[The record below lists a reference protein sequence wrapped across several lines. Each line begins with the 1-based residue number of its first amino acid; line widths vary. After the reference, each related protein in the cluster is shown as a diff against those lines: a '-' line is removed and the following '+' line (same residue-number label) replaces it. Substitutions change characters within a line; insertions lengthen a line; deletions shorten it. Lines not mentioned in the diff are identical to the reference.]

1 MAVESFLINPAR
13 KGKKRA
19 TRKKAR
25 AKRGI
30 GREGSKHRPV
40 VYSRGGHWTTSS
52 GARLARPDM
61 RLNPLGGEVVI
72 LGANPRRRKRR
83 RGRKRNAIASNPRRR
98 RRRSRS
104 RSRKRRNPIAL
115 NPRRR
120 RKSYRRRRR
129 NPALTMRGLGLPI
142 SLKGML
148 PLAVTGGAAAVVAT
162 IAPSLARVQSPW
174 AQLGVKAAVAV
185 GGGIIL
191 GKTVGREHGK
201 IWMVVSGS
209 LIVADLLKKYVLG
222 RIMPGMGDYGDE
234 EYVGAF
240 PYEDTV
246 GAYPEEVDM
255 AGIGGV
261 DTGDYPYG
269 GSVAY

>member
-19 TRKKAR
+19 TRKKTR
-25 AKRGI
+25 KGI

-40 VYSRGGHWTTSS
+40 VYSRGGRWTTSS
-52 GARLARPDM
+52 GARIARPDM

-83 RGRKRNAIASNPRRR
+83 RGRKRNALASNPRRR
-98 RRRSRS
+98 RRSRARSR
-104 RSRKRRNPIAL
+104 RRRNPIAM

-142 SLKGML
+142 SIKGAL
-148 PLAVTGGAAAVVAT
+148 PLAVTGGAAAVVAS
-162 IAPSLARVQSPW
+162 IAPGLARVQSPW
-174 AQLGVKAAVAV
+174 AQIGVKVAVGV

-201 IWMVVSGS
+201 IWMIVSGS

-246 GAYPEEVDM
+246 GAYPEEVDV
-255 AGIGGV
+255 AGIGIGGV

-269 GSVAY
+269 GSVDY